1 MNREVGPVRQVTP
14 SVCSLGESPI
24 WDAANGCLYWIDIE
38 ESKVWR
44 FDVDGES
51 ARELAVAPGI
61 GALTL
66 EADGRLVAYER
77 DGEVRLLG
85 AETPPIQVPSVAGT
99 RFNDAVCDRAGRV
112 YAGVMPVAGQPGQL
126 LRLEADRVP
135 VQIAD
140 PLLPNGAGF
149 SLDGTTL
156 YFTDSL
162 RRAIHAAPFDERTG
176 TIGRARVF
184 TRVPRDA
191 GTPDGMAI
199 DREGGIW
206 SARHGGAVVVRYD
219 ANGAESVRVPIPCT
233 RPTGIA
239 FGGPELR
246 DLYIATARV
255 DGEPASGA
263 LFCVEVGVVG
273 APAERSRLFG

>member
-1 MNREVGPVRQVTP
+1 MNREVGSVRQITP
-14 SVCSLGESPI
+14 SVCTLGESPV

-38 ESKVWR
+38 GNKVWR

-51 ARELAVAPGI
+51 VEELAVTPGI

-66 EADGRLVAYER
+66 EADGRLVAFER

-85 AETPPIQVPSVAGT
+85 GETPPTQVPSVAGT

-149 SLDGTTL
+149 SPDGMTL

-184 TRVPRDA
+184 ARVPRDE

-263 LFCVEVGVVG
+263 LFCVEVSVAG